1 MLQGEL
7 VVLVHNLKVANAR
20 LILANLMGSIETSA
34 DIRAE
39 VITWIQLLIAGRFL
53 ALVIIRQMGV
63 LTLAQD
69 CE

>member
-7 VVLVHNLKVANAR
+7 VVLIHDLKISNAR

>member
-1 MLQGEL
+1 VLQGEL